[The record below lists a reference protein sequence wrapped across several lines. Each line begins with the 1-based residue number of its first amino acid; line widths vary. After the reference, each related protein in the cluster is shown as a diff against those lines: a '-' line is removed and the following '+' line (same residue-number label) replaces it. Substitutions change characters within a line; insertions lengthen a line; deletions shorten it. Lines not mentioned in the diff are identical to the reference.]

1 MQFLTAVQ
9 IRAILNRLPEQQR
22 HCLKLFY
29 IEGFSAKEVAQRT
42 GFSDGLV
49 KSCLQ
54 NGRRNFI
61 REWKKSQE
69 KVRGE

>member
-1 MQFLTAVQ
+1 MQFLTAIQ
-9 IRAILNRLPEQQR
+9 IRSILSTLPEQQR

-29 IEGFSAKEVAQRT
+29 IEGLTAKEVAEET
-42 GFSDGLV
+42 GYSQNLV
-49 KSCLQ
+49 KSHLQ

-69 KVRGE
+69 VHRG